1 MLRRDGDYEM
11 QIEPEP
17 ERNSKAMNCLNL
29 FKRLSGTV
37 LVILIGAFFCPFAH
51 GQFETASVLGFVHD
65 STGAAIPGAKVTLT
79 NIATGL
85 ETTVTTDSQGQ
96 YEFTSVR
103 VGDYKITSSAGGF
116 SETVTES
123 FTVQVNARQRVDVS
137 LKPGSANVTVT
148 VTGAAALLNT
158 EDSERGQVISP
169 RDVSNLPLN
178 GRAYADLALLTPG
191 VRANVLEN
199 QTVTSRDASYNVNG
213 NRSEQN
219 NFLLDGLDNNA
230 YGTSNQSF
238 SNQAIQPSPDAI
250 SEFRVETDNYSAEYG
265 RSAGAVFNVSI
276 NSGTDHLHGRLWEY
290 NRNTDLNAWGPFL
303 GGNSALTGKPV
314 KAVLV
319 KNQFGGSVG
328 GPVPWFMRGKVFYFG
343 DFEGNRQVQGQYSA
357 STVPNANQRQGI
369 FTDTTGA
376 AVSLHNPLTGAVY
389 ANGVVPQSDWN
400 PLAKLVIAD
409 LPAPNVAGAYSNN
422 LVEVPKANFTDNK
435 TDARF
440 DFFLNPR
447 TTAFV
452 RWSWHHGN
460 IVDAEPITGAAGG
473 NANGT
478 IHDYNKQIAAGYT
491 FLFSQNSVLDARV
504 AFTWTLGGKSPYGLG
519 LPSLM
524 VQAGIP
530 GLPTSSIVSRSL
542 NDQAVSSFSQ
552 FGAQSSNPQFQ
563 NPFAI
568 DPKINYTILH
578 GRNSVKVGY
587 EYQSINTE
595 IDDFNPTYGNDNYA
609 GGFSAGASNANSGA
623 YTSNSDAGIKE
634 AAYLADFLVG
644 ARSSYSLNNFV
655 IVNYH
660 QTMNFFYVQDDLK
673 ISPKFTVNAGMRYE
687 LVTPQWVTG
696 NHLANFIPPAGT
708 ASQAPYL
715 SINTGTLMQA
725 PGGSLFG
732 RALVNMPKGDFAPR
746 LGFSYALNDKTVF
759 RGGYGVNYIQ
769 FNREGGENL
778 LAYNGPY
785 IVNSAI
791 TQVVAKTSG
800 GVTTNT
806 PICATNAQ
814 TTSCFS
820 PTMQGYGDNFVS
832 SANFSTTLAQTRFIP
847 ANIKTGYVQAWH
859 FGVQR
864 KLNDGTLFDLSYVGE
879 HGVHIWV
886 LDDINQAPPNTPS
899 PTCMFNTA
907 TNSFVTTGCVPLLA
921 RRPIAGFTGIEGSA
935 NLGMLI
941 YQGVQARLE
950 HRYSGGLYLLNAFS
964 YSRTI
969 DNASGHLDTPNN
981 DNSRVNLANVR
992 GERGQS
998 AYNQPLNDTLTAIW
1012 DLPYG
1017 HGRRFGSSANGFL
1030 QAIAGGW
1037 QFTAI
1042 NTATSGAPV
1051 NLIYSEPSQMD
1062 VSDLL
1067 NYRPNVSGNP
1077 KNPRGLWVKTNTS
1090 LTGYLSGSTVSI
1102 PTNVAQPYGNAGR
1115 NSLRDNPFYQLNT
1128 GLHKL
1133 FPLWSETSNLDFRCE
1148 AFNALNAVNY
1158 NNPDSN
1164 RSDGGFG
1171 AITSAFP
1178 ARQIQLAL
1186 KLNF

>member
-1 MLRRDGDYEM
+1 MD
-11 QIEPEP
+11 
-17 ERNSKAMNCLNL
+17 CLSL
-29 FKRLSGTV
+29 FKRLSGAV
-37 LVILIGAFFCPFAH
+37 LVLLVGAFICPSAQ

-65 STGAAIPGAKVTLT
+65 STGAAIPGAKVTLI

-103 VGDYKITSSAGGF
+103 IGDYKVKSSSPGF
-116 SETVTES
+116 SETLTEP

-137 LKPGSANVTVT
+137 LKPGAANVTVT
-148 VTGAAALLNT
+148 ITGAAALLNT
-158 EDSERGQVISP
+158 EDSERGQIISS
-169 RDVSNLPLN
+169 RDVNNLPLN

-276 NSGTDHLHGRLWEY
+276 NSGTDHLHGKLWEY
-290 NRNTDLNAWGPFL
+290 NRNTDFNAIGPFTPPV
-303 GGNSALTGKPV
+303 NALTGKRV
-314 KAVLV
+314 KPVLV
-319 KNQFGGSVG
+319 KNQFGGSIG
-328 GPVPWFMRGKVFYFG
+328 GPVPWFLRGKIFYFG

-369 FTDTTGA
+369 FTDTLGNP
-376 AVSLHNPLTGAVY
+376 VSLHNPLTGAVY

-400 PLAKLVIAD
+400 ALAKLVIPD
-409 LPAPNVAGAYSNN
+409 LPAPNAPNAFSNN
-422 LVEVPKANFTDNK
+422 LVNVPKADFTDNK
-435 TDARF
+435 TDVRF

-447 TTAFV
+447 TTAFF

-491 FLFSQNSVLDARV
+491 FLFNQNSILDARV
-504 AFTWTLGGKSPYGLG
+504 AFTWTLGGKTPYGLG
-519 LPSLM
+519 LPSLL

-542 NDQAVSSFSQ
+542 NDQAVTSFSQ

-587 EYQSINTE
+587 EYQSVNTE
-595 IDDFNPTYGNDNYA
+595 IDDFNPTYGNDNYG
-609 GGFSAGASNANSGA
+609 GGFSSGASNANAGA
-623 YTSNSDAGIKE
+623 YTGNSDAGIKE

-644 ARSSYSLNNFV
+644 ARNSYTLNNFV

-660 QTMNFFYVQDDLK
+660 QMMHFFYVQDDLRLSSK
-673 ISPKFTVNAGMRYE
+673 LTVNAGLRYE

-696 NHLANFIPPAGT
+696 NHLANFIPPPGT

-715 SINTGTLMQA
+715 SITSGTLKQA
-725 PGGSLFG
+725 SSGSLFD
-732 RALVNMPKGDFAPR
+732 RALVQMPKGDFAPR
-746 LGFSYALNDKTVF
+746 LGFSYAWNDKTVV

-791 TQVVAKTSG
+791 TQAI
-800 GVTTNT
+800 TN
-806 PICATNAQ
+806 PICAVNVQ
-814 TTSCFS
+814 STSCFS
-820 PTMQGYGDNFVS
+820 PTMQGYGTNFVS
-832 SANFSTTLAQTRFIP
+832 SAGFSTALAQTRFIP
-847 ANIKTGYVQAWH
+847 ATIKTGYVQAWH

-864 KLNDGTLFDLSYVGE
+864 KLNESTLVDISYVGE
-879 HGVHIWV
+879 HGVHVWV
-886 LDDINQAPPNTPS
+886 LDDINQATPNTPS
-899 PTCMFNTA
+899 ATCQFNTA
-907 TNSFVTTGCVPLLA
+907 TNSFVTTGCVPLLS
-921 RRPIAGFTGIEGSA
+921 RRPIVGFTGIEGSA

-941 YQGVQARLE
+941 YHGIQARLE
-950 HRYSGGLYLLNAFS
+950 HRYAGGLYLLNAFS
-964 YSRTI
+964 YSRAI

-981 DNSRVNLANVR
+981 DNSRVNLANLR

-1017 HGRRFGSSANGFL
+1017 RGRRFGTNANRL
-1030 QAIAGGW
+1030 MESIAGGW
-1037 QFTAI
+1037 QFTLI

-1051 NLIYSEPSQMD
+1051 NLTYSEPSQMD

-1067 NYRPNVSGNP
+1067 NYRPNVTGNP
-1077 KNPRGLWVKTNTS
+1077 KNPRGSWVKTATS
-1090 LTGYLSGSTVSI
+1090 LTGYLSSTTVSI

-1115 NSLRDNPFYQLNT
+1115 NSLRDNAFYQMNA
-1128 GLHKL
+1128 GLHKQ
-1133 FPLWSETSNLDFRCE
+1133 FPLWSEGSNLDFRCE

-1164 RSDGGFG
+1164 RSDGGYG
-1171 AITSAFP
+1171 SITSFFP
-1178 ARQIQLAL
+1178 ARQVQLAL
-1186 KLNF
+1186 KLTF

>member
-1 MLRRDGDYEM
+1 MSR
-11 QIEPEP
+11 
-17 ERNSKAMNCLNL
+17 SK
-29 FKRLSGTV
+29 FFQRLSGAIVVVV
-37 LVILIGAFFCPFAH
+37 LSLFAGLLAH
-51 GQFETASVLGFVHD
+51 AQFETASVLGFVHD
-65 STGAAIPGAKVTLT
+65 STGAAIPGASVTLT
-79 NIATGL
+79 NVATGV
-85 ETTVTTDSQGQ
+85 EVKVTSDAQGQ

-103 VGDYKITSSAGGF
+103 IGDYRITSSAAGF
-116 SETVTES
+116 SDTVTET
-123 FTVQVNARQRVDVS
+123 FTVQVNARQRVDVT
-137 LKPGSANVTVT
+137 LKPGAATTTVT

-158 EDSERGQVISP
+158 EDSERGQIISP

-219 NFLLDGLDNNA
+219 DFLLDGLDNNA

-276 NSGTDHLHGRLWEY
+276 NSGTSKIHGKLWDY
-290 NRNTDLNAWGPFL
+290 DRNTVFNAIGPFTPPVDT
-303 GGNSALTGKPV
+303 LTGKHVKPV
-314 KAVLV
+314 LI
-319 KNQFGGSVG
+319 KNQFGGSIG
-328 GPVPWFMRGKVFYFG
+328 GPVPLFLRGKIFYFG
-343 DFEGNRQVQGQYSA
+343 DFEANRQLQGQYSA
-357 STVPNANQRQGI
+357 STVPNAQQRQGI
-369 FTDTTGA
+369 FTSQLTGLP
-376 AVSLHNPLTGAVY
+376 VSLHNPLTGTAY

-400 PLAKLVIAD
+400 ALAKLVIAD
-409 LPAPNVAGAYSNN
+409 LPEPNVAMSTTAGYSNN
-422 LVEVPKANFTDNK
+422 LVNVPKADFNDNK

-447 TTAFV
+447 TTAFF

-460 IVDAEPITGAAGG
+460 IVDAEPLTGPAGG
-473 NANGT
+473 NGNGT

-491 FLFSQNSVLDARV
+491 FLFNQHSILDARV
-504 AFTWTLGGKSPYGLG
+504 AFTWTLGGKTPYGLG
-519 LPSLM
+519 QPSLL

-568 DPKINYTILH
+568 DPKINYTLLH
-578 GRNSVKVGY
+578 GRNSIKVGY
-587 EYQSINTE
+587 EYQAINTE
-595 IDDFNPTYGNDNYA
+595 IDDFNPTYGNDNYS
-609 GGFSAGASNANSGA
+609 GGFSAGAANANSGA
-623 YTSNSDAGIKE
+623 YTSSGDAGIKE
-634 AAYLADFLVG
+634 AAYLTDFLVG
-644 ARSSYSLNNFV
+644 ARNNYTLNNFR

-660 QTMNFFYVQDDLK
+660 QMMHFFYVQDDLK
-673 ISPKFTVNAGMRYE
+673 VSPKLTVNAGLRYE
-687 LVTPQWVTG
+687 LVTPQWVSG
-696 NHLANFIPPAGT
+696 NHLADFVPPPGT

-715 SINTGTLMQA
+715 TITSGTLQQA
-725 PGGSLFG
+725 SGGSLFN
-732 RALVNMPKGDFAPR
+732 RALVHTPKGDFAPR
-746 LGFSYALNDKTVF
+746 LGFSYAWNDKTVL

-791 TQVVAKTSG
+791 TQVVATTTG

-806 PICATNAQ
+806 PICDPNVQ

-820 PTMQGYGDNFVS
+820 PTMQGYGPNFVS
-832 SANFSTTLAQTRFIP
+832 ATGFSTALAETRYIP
-847 ANIKTGYVQAWH
+847 SNIKTGYVQAWH

-864 KLNDGTLFDLSYVGE
+864 KLSDGTLLDLSYVGE

-899 PTCMFNTA
+899 ANCEYNTA
-907 TNSFVTTGCVPLLA
+907 TSSFVTTGCVPLLS
-921 RRPIAGFTGIEGSA
+921 RRPIVGFTGIEGSA
-935 NLGMLI
+935 NLGMLV
-941 YQGVQARLE
+941 YHAFQARLE

-964 YSRTI
+964 YSRAI

-981 DNSRVNLANVR
+981 DNSRVNLANLV

-1017 HGRRFGSSANGFL
+1017 RGRHWGASSNRL
-1030 QAIAGGW
+1030 VQTLAGGW
-1037 QFTAI
+1037 QFTLI

-1077 KNPRGLWVKTNTS
+1077 KNPRGLWVKTATS
-1090 LTGYLSGSTVSI
+1090 VTGYLSTSTVSI

-1115 NSLRDNPFYQLNT
+1115 NSFRDNPFYQTNT

-1148 AFNALNAVNY
+1148 AFNALNNVNY
-1158 NNPDSN
+1158 TNPDSN
-1164 RSDGGFG
+1164 RSDGGYG
-1171 AITSAFP
+1171 AITGYFP
-1178 ARQIQLAL
+1178 PRQIQLAL
-1186 KLNF
+1186 KLIF

>member
-1 MLRRDGDYEM
+1 MTC
-11 QIEPEP
+11 
-17 ERNSKAMNCLNL
+17 SNL
-29 FKRLSGTV
+29 FKRLNGAV
-37 LVILIGAFFCPFAH
+37 LVLLVGAFICPSAQ

-65 STGAAIPGAKVTLT
+65 SSGAVIPGAKVTLI
-79 NIATGL
+79 NIATGV
-85 ETTVTTDSQGQ
+85 ETTVTADTQGQ

-103 VGDYKITSSAGGF
+103 VGQYRVKSSAPGF
-116 SETVTES
+116 SETLTEP
-123 FTVQVNARQRVDVS
+123 FTAEVNARQRVDVN
-137 LKPGSANVTVT
+137 LKPGATSETIT

-158 EDSERGQVISP
+158 EDSERGQVISA
-169 RDVSNLPLN
+169 RDVGNLPLN

-219 NFLLDGLDNNA
+219 DFLLDGLDNNA

-276 NSGTDHLHGRLWEY
+276 NSGTSKLHGKLWEY
-290 NRNTDLNAWGPFL
+290 NRNTDFNAIGPFTPPL
-303 GGNSALTGKPV
+303 NALTGKRV
-314 KAVLV
+314 KPVLV
-319 KNQFGGSVG
+319 KNQFGGSIG
-328 GPVPWFMRGKVFYFG
+328 GPVPLFMRGKIFYFG

-369 FTDTTGA
+369 FTDTLGNP
-376 AVSLHNPLTGAVY
+376 VSLHNPLTGAVY
-389 ANGVVPQSDWN
+389 SNGVVPQTDWN
-400 PLAKLVIAD
+400 ALAKLVIPD
-409 LPAPNVAGAYSNN
+409 LPAPNVAGAFSNN
-422 LVEVPKANFTDNK
+422 LVNVPKADFTDNK

-447 TTAFV
+447 TTAFF

-460 IVDAEPITGAAGG
+460 IVDAEPITGPAGG

-478 IHDYNKQIAAGYT
+478 IHDYNKQVAAGYT
-491 FLFSQNSVLDARV
+491 FLFNQHSILDARV
-504 AFTWTLGGKSPYGLG
+504 AFTWTLGGKTPYGLG
-519 LPSLM
+519 QSSLL

-530 GLPTSSIVSRSL
+530 GLPTSPVVSRSL
-542 NDQAVSSFSQ
+542 NDQAVTSFSQ

-587 EYQSINTE
+587 EYQAINTE
-595 IDDFNPTYGNDNYA
+595 IDDFNPTYGNDNYG
-609 GGFSAGASNANSGA
+609 GGFSSGASNANAGA
-623 YTSNSDAGIKE
+623 YTGNSDAGIKE
-634 AAYLADFLVG
+634 AAFLTDFLVG
-644 ARSSYSLNNFV
+644 ARSSYTLNNFV

-660 QTMNFFYVQDDLK
+660 QMMHFFYVQDDLK
-673 ISPKFTVNAGMRYE
+673 VSPKLTVNAGLRYE

-696 NHLANFIPPAGT
+696 NHLANFIPPPGT

-715 SINTGTLMQA
+715 SITSGTLKQA
-725 PGGSLFG
+725 SSGSLFS
-732 RALVNMPKGDFAPR
+732 RALVHTPKGDFAPR
-746 LGFSYALNDKTVF
+746 LGFSYAWNDKTVV

-791 TQVVAKTSG
+791 TQAI
-800 GVTTNT
+800 TN
-806 PICATNAQ
+806 PICAVNVQ
-814 TTSCFS
+814 STSCFS
-820 PTMQGYGDNFVS
+820 PTMQGYGTNFVS
-832 SANFSTTLAQTRFIP
+832 SAGFSTALAETRFIP
-847 ANIKTGYVQAWH
+847 STIKTGYVQAWH

-864 KLNDGTLFDLSYVGE
+864 KLNEGTLLDISYVGE

-886 LDDINQAPPNTPS
+886 LDDINQATPNTPS
-899 PTCMFNTA
+899 ATCEYNTA
-907 TNSFVTTGCVPLLA
+907 TSSFVTTGCVPLLN
-921 RRPIAGFTGIEGSA
+921 RRPIVGFTGTEGSA
-935 NLGMLI
+935 NLGLLV
-941 YQGVQARLE
+941 YHGVQARLE
-950 HRYSGGLYLLNAFS
+950 HRYSSGLYLLNAFS
-964 YSRTI
+964 YSRAI

-981 DNSRVNLANVR
+981 DNSRVNLANLR

-1017 HGRRFGSSANGFL
+1017 RGRRFGANANRL
-1030 QAIAGGW
+1030 MDSIAGGW
-1037 QFTAI
+1037 QFTLI
-1042 NTATSGAPV
+1042 NTATSGAPI

-1067 NYRPNVSGNP
+1067 NYRPNVTGNP
-1077 KNPRGLWVKTNTS
+1077 KNPRGSWVKTATS
-1090 LTGYLSGSTVSI
+1090 LTGYLNSTTVSI

-1115 NSLRDNPFYQLNT
+1115 NSLRDNSFYQMNT

-1133 FPLWSETSNLDFRCE
+1133 FPLWSESSNLDFRCE
-1148 AFNALNAVNY
+1148 AFNALNSVNY

-1164 RSDGGFG
+1164 RSDGGYG
-1171 AITSAFP
+1171 AITSFFP

-1186 KLNF
+1186 KLTF

>member
-1 MLRRDGDYEM
+1 MAGF
-11 QIEPEP
+11 
-17 ERNSKAMNCLNL
+17 NF
-29 FKRLSGTV
+29 FKRLAKAAVAV
-37 LVILIGAFFCPFAH
+37 LFCALLCPMAR

-65 STGAAIPGAKVTLT
+65 STGAAVPGAKVTLI

-85 ETTVTTDSQGQ
+85 ETSITADAQGQ

-103 VGDYKITSSAGGF
+103 VGEYRVRCSEAGF
-116 SETVTES
+116 SETLTEP

-137 LKPGSANVTVT
+137 LKPGAATETIT

-191 VRANVLEN
+191 VRANTLEN

-219 NFLLDGLDNNA
+219 DFLLDGLDNNA

-276 NSGTDHLHGRLWEY
+276 NSGTDKLHGKLWEY
-290 NRNTDLNAWGPFL
+290 NRNTDFNAIGPFTPPV
-303 GGNSALTGKPV
+303 NVLTGKSV
-314 KAVLV
+314 KPVLV

-328 GPVPWFMRGKVFYFG
+328 GPVPMFLRGKIFYFG

-369 FTDTTGA
+369 FTDTHGNP
-376 AVSLHNPLTGAVY
+376 VSLHNPLTGAVY
-389 ANGVVPQSDWN
+389 SNGVVPQSDWN
-400 PLAKLVIAD
+400 ALAKLVIAD
-409 LPAPNVAGAYSNN
+409 LPAPNVPGAFSNN
-422 LVEVPKANFTDNK
+422 LVNVPKADFTDNK

-447 TTAFV
+447 TTAFF

-491 FLFSQNSVLDARV
+491 FLFNQHSILDARV
-504 AFTWTLGGKSPYGLG
+504 AFTWTLGGKTPYGLG
-519 LPSLM
+519 QPSLL

-530 GLPTSSIVSRSL
+530 GLPTSPIVSRSL
-542 NDQAVSSFSQ
+542 NDQAVTSFSQ

-578 GRNSVKVGY
+578 GRNSIKVGY
-587 EYQSINTE
+587 EYQAINTE
-595 IDDFNPTYGNDNYA
+595 IDDFNPTYGNDNYG
-609 GGFSAGASNANSGA
+609 GGFSSGASNANAGA
-623 YTSNSDAGIKE
+623 YTGNSDAGIKE
-634 AAYLADFLVG
+634 AAYLTDFLVG
-644 ARSSYSLNNFV
+644 ARNNYTLNNFV
-655 IVNYH
+655 IVDYH
-660 QTMNFFYVQDDLK
+660 QMMHFFYVQDDLRVSNK
-673 ISPKFTVNAGMRYE
+673 LTINAGLRYE
-687 LVTPQWVTG
+687 LVTPQWVAG
-696 NHLANFIPPAGT
+696 NHLANFIPPPGT

-715 SINTGTLMQA
+715 GITSGTLKQA
-725 PGGSLFG
+725 SYGSLFD
-732 RALVNMPKGDFAPR
+732 RALVHTPKGDFAPR
-746 LGFSYALNDKTVF
+746 LGFSYGWNDKTVI

-791 TQVVAKTSG
+791 TQTVATTSG
-800 GVTTNT
+800 GATTNT
-806 PICATNAQ
+806 PICAANAQ
-814 TTSCFS
+814 TASCFS
-820 PTMQGYGDNFVS
+820 PTMQGYGTNFVS
-832 SANFSTTLAQTRFIP
+832 SAGFSTALAETRYIP
-847 ANIKTGYVQAWH
+847 STIKTGYVQAWH

-864 KLNDGTLFDLSYVGE
+864 KLNQGTLLDISYVGE

-899 PTCMFNTA
+899 ATCGYNTA
-907 TNSFVTTGCVPLLA
+907 TSSFVTTGCVPLLN
-921 RRPIAGFTGIEGSA
+921 RRPIVGFTGIEGSA

-941 YQGVQARLE
+941 YHGVQARLE
-950 HRYSGGLYLLNAFS
+950 HRYSSGLYLLNAFS
-964 YSRTI
+964 YSRAL

-981 DNSRVNLANVR
+981 DNSRVNLANLR

-1017 HGRRFGSSANGFL
+1017 RGRRFGASANRL
-1030 QAIAGGW
+1030 MDSIAGGW
-1037 QFTAI
+1037 QFTII

-1067 NYRPNVSGNP
+1067 NYRPNVSGDP
-1077 KNPRGLWVKTNTS
+1077 KSPRGLWTKTATS
-1090 LTGYLSGSTVSI
+1090 LTGYLNSSTVSI

-1115 NSLRDNPFYQLNT
+1115 NSLRDNAFYQMNT

-1133 FPLWSETSNLDFRCE
+1133 FPLWSETSNLEFRCE
-1148 AFNALNAVNY
+1148 AFNTLNAVNY
-1158 NNPDSN
+1158 SNPDSN
-1164 RSDGGFG
+1164 RSDGGYG
-1171 AITSAFP
+1171 AITSFFP
-1178 ARQIQLAL
+1178 ARQVQLAL

>member
-1 MLRRDGDYEM
+1 MSS
-11 QIEPEP
+11 
-17 ERNSKAMNCLNL
+17 SKI
-29 FKRLSGTV
+29 FKRLSGAIV
-37 LVILIGAFFCPFAH
+37 VMILGLFAGTLAH
-51 GQFETASVLGFVHD
+51 AQFETASVLGFVHD
-65 STGAAIPGAKVTLT
+65 TTGAAIPGAELTLT
-79 NIATGL
+79 NIATGVQVK
-85 ETTVTTDSQGQ
+85 VTANAQGE
-96 YEFTSVR
+96 YEFTSVHI
-103 VGDYKITSSAGGF
+103 GDYKITGSAAGF
-116 SETVTES
+116 SDTVTET
-123 FTVQVNARQRVDVS
+123 FTVQVNARQRVDVA
-137 LKPGSANVTVT
+137 LKPGAATTTVT
-148 VTGAAALLNT
+148 VTGAAALLET

-191 VRANVLEN
+191 VRANTLEN

-219 NFLLDGLDNNA
+219 DFLLDGLDNNA

-276 NSGTDHLHGRLWEY
+276 NSGGSQIHGKLWEY
-290 NRNTDLNAWGPFL
+290 NRNTDFNAWGPFL
-303 GGNSALTGKPV
+303 GGNSLITGKPV
-314 KAVLV
+314 KSVLV
-319 KNQFGGSVG
+319 KNQFGASIG
-328 GPVPWFMRGKVFYFG
+328 GPVPKFMKGKIFYFG

-357 STVPNANQRQGI
+357 STVPTAQQRQGI
-369 FTDTTGA
+369 FVSQQTGQP
-376 AVSLHNPLTGAVY
+376 VSLHNPLTGTVY
-389 ANGVVPQSDWN
+389 ANGTVPQSDWN
-400 PLAKLVIAD
+400 ALAKLVIAD
-409 LPAPNVAGAYSNN
+409 LPQPNVPGNFSNN
-422 LVEVPKANFTDNK
+422 LANVPKADFTDNK

-440 DFFLNPR
+440 DFFVNPR
-447 TTAFV
+447 TTAFF

-460 IVDAEPITGAAGG
+460 IVDAEPLTGPAGG
-473 NANGT
+473 NGNGT

-491 FLFSQNSVLDARV
+491 FLFNQHSILDARV
-504 AFTWTLGGKSPYGLG
+504 AFTWTLGGKTPYGLG
-519 LPSLM
+519 QSSLL

-530 GLPTSSIVSRSL
+530 GLPTSPIVSRSL
-542 NDQAVSSFSQ
+542 NDQAVSSYSQ

-568 DPKINYTILH
+568 DPKINYTLLH
-578 GRNSVKVGY
+578 GRNSIKVGY

-595 IDDFNPTYGNDNYA
+595 IDDFNPTYGNDNYS
-609 GGFSAGASNANSGA
+609 GGFSSGASNANSGA
-623 YTSNSDAGIKE
+623 YTSSGDAGIKE
-634 AAYLADFLVG
+634 AAYLTDFLVG
-644 ARSSYSLNNFV
+644 ARSNYTLNNFV

-660 QTMNFFYVQDDLK
+660 QMMHFFYVQDDLK
-673 ISPKFTVNAGMRYE
+673 ISPKLTVNAGLRYE

-696 NHLANFIPPAGT
+696 NHLANFIPPPGT
-708 ASQAPYL
+708 ASQTPYL
-715 SINTGTLMQA
+715 SITTGTLKQA
-725 PGGSLFG
+725 SGGSLFN
-732 RALVNMPKGDFAPR
+732 RALVHTPKGDFAPR
-746 LGFSYALNDKTVF
+746 LGFSYAWNNKTVI

-791 TQVVAKTSG
+791 TQVVATTSG

-806 PICATNAQ
+806 PICATNVQ

-820 PTMQGYGDNFVS
+820 PTMQGYGTNFVS
-832 SANFSTTLAQTRFIP
+832 SAGFSTALAETRYIP
-847 ANIKTGYVQAWH
+847 STIKTGYVQAWH
-859 FGVQR
+859 VGVQR
-864 KLNDGTLFDLSYVGE
+864 KLTDGTLFDLSYVGE

-886 LDDINQAPPNTPS
+886 LDDINQAPPNAVS
-899 PTCMFNTA
+899 ANCMYNTA
-907 TNSFVTTGCVPLLA
+907 TSSFVTTGCVPLLA
-921 RRPIAGFTGIEGSA
+921 RRPIVGFTGIEGSA
-935 NLGMLI
+935 NLGMLV
-941 YQGVQARLE
+941 YHAVQARLE

-964 YSRTI
+964 YSRAI

-981 DNSRVNLANVR
+981 DNSRVNLANLR

-1017 HGRRFGSSANGFL
+1017 QGRHWGANANRVV
-1030 QAIAGGW
+1030 QTIAGGW
-1037 QFTAI
+1037 QFTMI

-1067 NYRPNVSGNP
+1067 NYRPNVTGNP

-1090 LTGYLSGSTVSI
+1090 LTGYLSTSTVTI
-1102 PTNVAQPYGNAGR
+1102 PTNVSQPYGNAGR
-1115 NSLRDNPFYQLNT
+1115 NSFRDNPFYQMNT

-1133 FPLWSETSNLDFRCE
+1133 FPLWNETSNLDFRCE

-1158 NNPDSN
+1158 TNPDSN
-1164 RSDGGFG
+1164 RSDGGYG
-1171 AITSAFP
+1171 SITGYFP
-1178 ARQIQLAL
+1178 PRQIQLAL